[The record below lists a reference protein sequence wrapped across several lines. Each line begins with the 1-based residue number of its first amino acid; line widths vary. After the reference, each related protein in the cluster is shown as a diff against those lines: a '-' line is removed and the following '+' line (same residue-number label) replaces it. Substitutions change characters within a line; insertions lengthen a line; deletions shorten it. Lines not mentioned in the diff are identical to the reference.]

1 MTGSTGNKD
10 VYFANRPREEL
21 AAALIQKVDDYY
33 DFLATQ
39 GRLRVWQRLYDYYY
53 RGYGVGGKIQ
63 RTGQQDEYSVLS
75 VNEYR
80 NILLHLIVAVTSGRL
95 APEPKSTNGDYQSE
109 SQTTVARGILDY
121 YTRTLRLD
129 AEAKSVCEMA
139 VALTEGYMTVEW
151 DASKGDA
158 YAVDE
163 NGNPINQGDIVI
175 DKFTSLDV
183 IRDITRDQYSG
194 NPWYITRKFVNK
206 FDYASKYPELAERI
220 LALSTGDDTLRN
232 LRFSSYRP
240 TESDQVPIFRFYHE
254 KSPAVPEGKFV
265 ELFAS
270 DLVTLEGP
278 LQYDEI
284 PVYDLVP
291 EAQIKSTFGYS
302 VAYEL
307 LPLQEAIYGLYSIV
321 MTNQS
326 TFGVQNI
333 AMPNGAKVNVNVMA
347 EGLNVINYDPKF
359 GPPQAMNLVQTPP
372 EIFNFIQTLTSRMET
387 IAGLNSVV
395 RGNPEA
401 SLKSGAA
408 LALVA
413 SQAIQFNSGLSQ
425 AYASFM
431 ERVWTAIIN
440 ILKRYATT
448 PRMIAIAGK
457 SNRSRLKEF
466 KADDV
471 NDISRVTVDLGNP
484 LSRTIAGKT
493 QIADQLLGANLVETA
508 EQYINVLETGRL
520 EPLTNGYKSEL
531 DLINL
536 ENESMVDPSEGPVMA
551 LATDNHR
558 LHIQEHKS
566 ALSSPESREDPET
579 VARVLGHIQEHI
591 NLMNSVDPTIQ
602 ALNMINKQPAM
613 APQAG
618 MAPAAPGAPELG
630 GAGGPLDGTDPLTQ
644 KAEAVNMP
652 NMPKNPLN
660 GMPV

>member
-1 MTGSTGNKD
+1 MDDK
-10 VYFANRPREEL
+10 VYFANKPREEL
-21 AAALIQKVDDYY
+21 AAALMQKVDDYY
-33 DFLATQ
+33 DFLSTQ
-39 GRLRVWQRLYDYYY
+39 GRLRVWQRLYDFYY
-53 RGYGVGGKIQ
+53 RGFGVGGKIQ

-80 NILLHLIVAVTSGRL
+80 NILLHLIVAVTSGKL
-95 APEPKSTNGDYQSE
+95 APEPKSTNGDYQSIA
-109 SQTTVARGILDY
+109 QTTVARGVLDY
-121 YTRTLRLD
+121 YTRFLRLD
-129 AEAKSVCEMA
+129 AEAKNVCEMA

-151 DASKGDA
+151 DSTKGDA
-158 YAVDE
+158 YAVGED
-163 NGNPINQGDIVI
+163 GKPITQGDIVI
-175 DKFTSLDV
+175 DKFTALDV
-183 IRDITRDQYSG
+183 IRDVTRDQYSG
-194 NPWYITRKFVNK
+194 NHWFITRKFVNK
-206 FDYASKYPELAERI
+206 YDYAAKYPELAERI
-220 LALSTGDDTLRN
+220 LSLSTGDDTLRN
-232 LRFSSYRP
+232 LRFSANRP
-240 TESDQVPIFRFYHE
+240 TETDQIPLFRFYHE
-254 KSPAVPEGKFV
+254 KTPAVPEGKFV
-265 ELFAS
+265 ELFS
-270 DLVTLEGP
+270 DDLITLEGP
-278 LQYDEI
+278 LHYDEM

-291 EAQIKSTFGYS
+291 ETQIKSTFGYS

-307 LPLQEAIYGLYSIV
+307 LPMQEAIYGLYSIV

-372 EIFNFIQTLTSRMET
+372 EIFNFITTLTQRMET

-466 KADDV
+466 KSDMV
-471 NDISRVTVDLGNP
+471 SDISRVTVDLGNP

-520 EPLTNGYKSEL
+520 EPLTNGFKSEL

-536 ENESMVDPSEGPVMA
+536 ENENMVDPNEGPVMA

-566 ALSSPESREDPET
+566 TLSSPDARENPEV
-579 VARVLGHIQEHI
+579 VARVLAHIQEHI
-591 NLMNSVDPTIQ
+591 NLANSTDPSVQ
-602 ALNMINKQPAM
+602 AINMINKQPVMGA
-613 APQAG
+613 
-618 MAPAAPGAPELG
+618 APAV
-630 GAGGPLDGTDPLTQ
+630 GGPGGPIDATNPITQ
-644 KAEAVNMP
+644 KAQDVNLPSMP
-652 NMPKNPLN
+652 ENPLE
-660 GMPV
+660 GMQ

>member
-1 MTGSTGNKD
+1 MSSD
-10 VYFANRPREEL
+10 PIYFANKPREEL
-21 AAALIQKVDDYY
+21 APELFRKIDDYY
-33 DFLATQ
+33 DFLSTQ

-80 NILLHLIVAVTSGRL
+80 NILLHLIVAVTSGKL
-95 APEPKSTNGDYQSE
+95 APEPKSTNGDYQSQ

-129 AEAKSVCEMA
+129 SEAKSVCEMA

-151 DASKGDA
+151 DSSKGEP
-158 YAVDE
+158 YAVDQD
-163 NGNPINQGDIVI
+163 GRPIMQGDIVI
-175 DKFTSLDV
+175 DKFTALDV
-183 IRDITRDQYSG
+183 IRDVTRDQFSG
-194 NPWYITRKFVNK
+194 NPWLITRKFVNK
-206 FDYASKYPELAERI
+206 YDYAAKYPELAERI
-220 LALSTGDDTLRN
+220 LSLSTGDDTLRN
-232 LRFSSYRP
+232 LRFTANRP
-240 TESDQVPIFRFYHE
+240 TESDQVPLFRFYHE
-254 KSPAVPEGKFV
+254 KTPAVPEGKFV
-265 ELFAS
+265 ELFS
-270 DLVTLEGP
+270 DDVVTIEGP
-278 LQYDEI
+278 LQYDEMPI
-284 PVYDLVP
+284 YEMVP
-291 EAQIKSTFGYS
+291 EVQIKSTFGYS

-307 LPLQEAIYGLYSIV
+307 LPMQEAIYGLYSIV

-372 EIFNFIQTLTSRMET
+372 EIFNFIQTLTQRMET

-520 EPLTNGYKSEL
+520 EPLTNGFKSEL
-531 DLINL
+531 DNINL
-536 ENESMVDPSEGPVMA
+536 ENENLVDPSEGQVMA

-558 LHIQEHKS
+558 LHIQEHKGT
-566 ALSSPESREDPET
+566 LSSPDARENPET
-579 VARVLGHIQEHI
+579 VARVLSHIQEHI
-591 NLMNSVDPTIQ
+591 NLMNSIDPTIQ

-613 APQAG
+613 APQG
-618 MAPAAPGAPELG
+618 PDTGAPAI
-630 GAGGPLDGTDPLTQ
+630 GGPGGPIDATNPITQ
-644 KAEAVNMP
+644 QAQSVNLP
-652 NMPKNPLN
+652 NMPQNPLE
-660 GMPV
+660 GLQ

>member
-1 MTGSTGNKD
+1 MDDK
-10 VYFANRPREEL
+10 VYFANKPREEL
-21 AAALIQKVDDYY
+21 AAALMTKVDDYY
-33 DFLATQ
+33 DFLSTQ
-39 GRLRVWQRLYDYYY
+39 GRLRVWQRLYDFYY
-53 RGYGVGGKIQ
+53 RGFGVGGKIQ

-80 NILLHLIVAVTSGRL
+80 NILLHLIVAVTSGKL
-95 APEPKSTNGDYQSE
+95 APEPKSTNGDYKSI
-109 SQTTVARGILDY
+109 SQTTVARGVLDY
-121 YTRTLRLD
+121 YTRFLRLD
-129 AEAKSVCEMA
+129 AEAKSICEMA
-139 VALTEGYMTVEW
+139 VALTEGYMSVEW
-151 DASKGDA
+151 DSSKGEA
-158 YAVDE
+158 YAVDDE
-163 NGNPINQGDIVI
+163 GRPVPQGDIVI
-175 DKFTSLDV
+175 DKFTALDL
-183 IRDITRDQYSG
+183 IRDVTRDQFSG
-194 NPWYITRKFVNK
+194 NHWFITRKFVNK
-206 FDYASKYPELAERI
+206 YDYAAKYPELADRI
-220 LALSTGDDTLRN
+220 LSLSTGDDTLRN
-232 LRFSSYRP
+232 LRFTANRP
-240 TESDQVPIFRFYHE
+240 TETEQIPRFRFYHE
-254 KSPAVPEGKFV
+254 KTPACPEGKFV
-265 ELFAS
+265 ELFS
-270 DLVTLEGP
+270 DDLVTLEGP
-278 LQYDEI
+278 LQYDEMPI
-284 PVYDLVP
+284 YDMVP
-291 EAQIKSTFGYS
+291 ETQLKTTFGYS

-307 LPLQEAIYGLYSIV
+307 LPMQEAIYGLYSIV

-372 EIFNFIQTLTSRMET
+372 EIFNFIVSLTQRMET

-466 KADDV
+466 KSDMV
-471 NDISRVTVDLGNP
+471 SDISRVTVDLGNP

-493 QIADQLLGANLVETA
+493 QIADQLLGAQLVETA

-520 EPLTNGYKSEL
+520 EPLTNGFKSEL

-536 ENESMVDPSEGPVMA
+536 ENENLVDPKEGPVMA

-566 ALSSPESREDPET
+566 TLSSPDARENPET
-579 VARVLGHIQEHI
+579 VARVLAHIQEHI
-591 NLMNSVDPTIQ
+591 NLANSVDPAVQ
-602 ALNMINKQPAM
+602 AINMINKQPM
-613 APQAG
+613 LGAG
-618 MAPAAPGAPELG
+618 AAPAVGGPG
-630 GAGGPLDGTDPLTQ
+630 GALDATNPITQ
-644 KAEAVNMP
+644 QAQEVNLP
-652 NMPKNPLN
+652 NMPQNPLE
-660 GMPV
+660 GVQ